1 MALTKEYLE
10 YLSDLFSAVPGSST
24 KKMFGGAGVFR
35 HGLMYGLALGDGK
48 IALKADAETIP
59 DFEAEGCDAWY
70 YEDKRGGKKSMN
82 YWYMP
87 ERLADDPDE
96 LLQWAMK
103 AFYVAV
109 RADQKKPPKQ
119 RKMIT

>member
-1 MALTKEYLE
+1 MHWLWMMA
-10 YLSDLFSAVPGSST
+10 
-24 KKMFGGAGVFR
+24 
-35 HGLMYGLALGDGK
+35 K

-59 DFEAEGCDAWY
+59 DFEAEGCEAWY

-96 LLQWAMK
+96 LQTWAEK
-103 AFYVAV
+103 AFDVAI
-109 RADQKKPPKQ
+109 RADERKPPKQ
-119 RKMIT
+119 RKFRCD

>member
-1 MALTKEYLE
+1 LAVTKEYLE
-10 YLSDLFSAVPGSST
+10 YLADLFSIVPHT
-24 KKMFGGAGVFR
+24 NIKKMFGGAGVFR
-35 HGLMYGLALGDGK
+35 HGLMYALDLGDGK

-59 DFEAEGCDAWY
+59 DFEAEGCEAWY

-87 ERLADDPDE
+87 ERLADDEDE
-96 LLQWAMK
+96 LLEWSMK
-103 AFYVAV
+103 AFEVAV

-119 RKMIT
+119 RKLSA